1 MAGCALISA
10 IVTLIAVRAP
20 HGRVKPT
27 GLGVAT
33 A

>member
-20 HGRVKPT
+20 QKRVEPT
-27 GLGVAT
+27 ALGVGA